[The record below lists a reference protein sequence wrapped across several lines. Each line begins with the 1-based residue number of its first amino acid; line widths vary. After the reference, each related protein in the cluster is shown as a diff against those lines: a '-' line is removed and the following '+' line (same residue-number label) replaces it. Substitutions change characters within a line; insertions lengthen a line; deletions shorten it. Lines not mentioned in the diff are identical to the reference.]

1 MPWYYRWEALW
12 PSEILLVLQW
22 KHCAKNFLNGVTKCE
37 LNTKNLAT
45 QHHRAFLRAV
55 WQYIHCT
62 CSAVCSALL
71 KAFLFW
77 LLFLVINFAQISEGR
92 RLFSLSILC
101 LCWLFLFFFFS
112 ANFVHLCLSHT
123 GQLSSLYRACVISA
137 HVQVT
142 IVTDNALVTHLIKMN
157 P

>member
-101 LCWLFLFFFFS
+101 LCWLFLFFFFFLPTLCI
-112 ANFVHLCLSHT
+112 FVLAIQDSCLVCTELVLFLHT
-123 GQLSSLYRACVISA
+123 S
-137 HVQVT
+137 
-142 IVTDNALVTHLIKMN
+142 K
-157 P
+157 